1 MMNSFSAY
9 LKKEDEYMYEKGKYQ
24 ILSEENDV
32 NKQFETKGEL
42 IGFIVDN
49 LI

>member
-1 MMNSFSAY
+1 
-9 LKKEDEYMYEKGKYQ
+9 MYDLGKYQ

-42 IGFIVDN
+42 IGFIVDE